1 MDNVTI
7 FVSVL
12 VVFSVLALL
21 KAYYDMRKQMKM
33 RIERIVTQRRGMAA
47 KRTTQDVSLRRKTTE
62 EKGLVY
68 WLTKPLPDF
77 KQLANRL
84 ERAGA
89 TMTAKQYVFRRAM
102 WVLGIMFLTKSILGQ
117 PWWIAAAIGLV
128 VGVWIPYKFLNM
140 KIAKQNKAFL
150 QLFPDAIDL
159 IVRGLRSGLPV
170 SESMIVVSQEIP
182 DPVGSVF
189 SNISNSMKLGVSL
202 EKGLQEMARKLDM
215 TEFNFFTTCIV
226 LQRETGGNLAEILN
240 NLSEVLRSRYIMR
253 IKIKAMSSEARAS
266 AIIIG
271 ILPFFVFAV
280 VSFLSPEYMSP
291 LFNDPTGN
299 LCLGIAGGMLGF
311 GVWVMR
317 RMTQFEI

>member
-1 MDNVTI
+1 MDNVTL

-12 VVFSVLALL
+12 VVFAVLALL

-33 RIERIVTQRRGMAA
+33 RIERIVTQRRGISA

-84 ERAGA
+84 ERAGV

-102 WVLGIMFLTKSILGQ
+102 WVLGIMFLLKSFLGQ
-117 PWWIAAAIGLV
+117 PWWAGAAIGLV
-128 VGVWIPYKFLNM
+128 AGVWIPYKFLNM
-140 KIAKQNKAFL
+140 KITKQNKAFL

-202 EKGLQEMARKLDM
+202 EKALQEMARKLDM

-240 NLSEVLRSRYIMR
+240 NLSEVLRSRFIMR
-253 IKIKAMSSEARAS
+253 MKIKAMSSEARAS

-271 ILPFFVFAV
+271 ILPFFVFGV

-291 LFNDPTGN
+291 LFNDPNGN
-299 LCLGIAGGMLGF
+299 ICLAIAGGMLGF
-311 GVWVMR
+311 GMWVMR